1 MKNKVLK
8 LCKRLNKITIEEI
21 LPILMATEGEVIPI
35 IKELQAEGLLEDR
48 GDGVYFYKEVKPQ
61 KNKLPL
67 FFECRTKDE
76 LNLIIRC
83 FCIGLPTIKTGYVVN
98 IDDNVINKFFHFF
111 RKRIYEIQLKQLEEL
126 YTKKPQIAR
135 TRAYFDKSVYYYH
148 YEGKTWVISKPF
160 ITTKNEK
167 NMSNKEVAK
176 FKIDCSRI
184 ARRLFLNQRAA
195 YLEYHIAEIIWRL
208 NNPNPDA
215 LVDYIYNLI

>member
-1 MKNKVLK
+1 MISSFP
-8 LCKRLNKITIEEI
+8 RLNESKIRSQTISYLSWTVCWVCYI
-21 LPILMATEGEVIPI
+21 RPGP
-35 IKELQAEGLLEDR
+35 
-48 GDGVYFYKEVKPQ
+48 
-61 KNKLPL
+61 NN
-67 FFECRTKDE
+67 CS
-76 LNLIIRC
+76 LN
-83 FCIGLPTIKTGYVVN
+83 
-98 IDDNVINKFFHFF
+98 
-111 RKRIYEIQLKQLEEL
+111 L

-215 LVDYIYNLI
+215 LVDYIYNVPEFWLRQYPF